1 MQRSETITNIAPALN
16 RAQAAVKPAA
26 KDSLNPHF
34 RSRYAD
40 LGAVWDACRDALAEN
55 ELSVLQLP
63 TAAEPGYCGLET
75 ILLHVSGEFVS
86 STAQIPL
93 GKNEPQGYGSAL
105 TYLRRYSLAA
115 LLGIVADDDDD
126 ASAAQPPRGAS
137 HQPSKDTDKR
147 NDTPKKEANSGTP
160 KKEANSGTPKARA
173 QLVQK
178 LKRARDEG
186 RRRGV
191 ELPEMTSGQ
200 VNAMTAEEVEAAIE
214 ETRKLVYGD
223 VEGA

>member
-1 MQRSETITNIAPALN
+1 MQRSETITNIAPALTK
-16 RAQAAVKPAA
+16 AQAAVKPAA

-63 TAAEPGYCGLET
+63 TTAEPGYCGLET
-75 ILLHVSGEFVS
+75 ILLHVSGEFIS

-126 ASAAQPPRGAS
+126 ANAAQPPRGAN

-147 NDTPKKEANSGTP
+147 N
-160 KKEANSGTPKARA
+160 GTPKAGA
-173 QLVQK
+173 ELVKK

-191 ELPEMTSGQ
+191 ALPDMTSGQ

-223 VEGA
+223 VEEA

>member
-1 MQRSETITNIAPALN
+1 MQHSETIVKLAPALN
-16 RAQAAVKPAA
+16 RAQAAVKPVS
-26 KDSLNPHF
+26 KNKTNPHF
-34 RSRYAD
+34 RNNYAD
-40 LGAVWDACRDALAEN
+40 LGAVWDACRDALAAN

-137 HQPSKDTDKR
+137 HHPQQRRPAP
-147 NDTPKKEANSGTP
+147 TPPPRQAADDPERAALVAQLAERKGAKPEAFEKVPTPRLAEMLKEA
-160 KKEANSGTPKARA
+160 A
-173 QLVQK
+173 
-178 LKRARDEG
+178 
-186 RRRGV
+186 
-191 ELPEMTSGQ
+191 
-200 VNAMTAEEVEAAIE
+200 
-214 ETRKLVYGD
+214 
-223 VEGA
+223 

>member
-1 MQRSETITNIAPALN
+1 MQRSETITNIAPALTK
-16 RAQAAVKPAA
+16 AQAAVKPAA

-40 LGAVWDACRDALAEN
+40 LGAVWDACRDALAAN

-75 ILLHVSGEFVS
+75 ILLHTSGEFIS

-105 TYLRRYSLAA
+105 TYLRRYSLAS

-126 ASAAQPPRGAS
+126 ASAAQPQRGAS
-137 HQPSKDTDKR
+137 HQAARESKH
-147 NDTPKKEANSGTP
+147 NGI
-160 KKEANSGTPKARA
+160 PKAGA

-191 ELPEMTSGQ
+191 ALPEMTSGQ
-200 VNAMTAEEVEAAIE
+200 VSAMSAEEVEAAIE

-223 VEGA
+223 VAAEAGEV

>member
-1 MQRSETITNIAPALN
+1 MQRSETIVKLAPALN

-63 TAAEPGYCGLET
+63 TTAEPGYCGLET
-75 ILLHVSGEFVS
+75 ILLHVSGEFIS

-126 ASAAQPPRGAS
+126 ANAAQPPRGAN

-147 NDTPKKEANSGTP
+147 NGTP
-160 KKEANSGTPKARA
+160 KKEANSGTPKAGA
-173 QLVQK
+173 ELVKK

-191 ELPEMTSGQ
+191 ALPDMTSGQ
-200 VNAMTAEEVEAAIE
+200 VNAMSVEEVEAALH
-214 ETRKLVYGD
+214 ETRQMVYGD
-223 VEGA
+223 VTAEAEEA

>member
-1 MQRSETITNIAPALN
+1 
-16 RAQAAVKPAA
+16 
-26 KDSLNPHF
+26 
-34 RSRYAD
+34 
-40 LGAVWDACRDALAEN
+40 VWDACRDALAAN

-137 HQPSKDTDKR
+137 HQPQQRRPEPAPAPRQAADDPERAALVAELAERKGAKPEAFDKVPTSR
-147 NDTPKKEANSGTP
+147 LAEMLKEA
-160 KKEANSGTPKARA
+160 A
-173 QLVQK
+173 
-178 LKRARDEG
+178 
-186 RRRGV
+186 
-191 ELPEMTSGQ
+191 
-200 VNAMTAEEVEAAIE
+200 
-214 ETRKLVYGD
+214 
-223 VEGA
+223 